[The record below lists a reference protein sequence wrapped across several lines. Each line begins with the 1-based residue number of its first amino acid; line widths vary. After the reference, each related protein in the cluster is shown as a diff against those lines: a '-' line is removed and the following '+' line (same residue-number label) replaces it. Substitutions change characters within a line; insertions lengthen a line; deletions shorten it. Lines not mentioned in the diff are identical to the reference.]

1 MTATTLRIAIVG
13 AGPSGFFLAEKLLS
27 QSDRAVAVDLFERLP
42 TPYGLV
48 RFGVAPDHEKIKNVT
63 RTFDRTAGRPGF
75 RFFGNVDIG
84 HSVPLDEL
92 RTHYHAVCFATG
104 AQTDRRMNIPGEDLQ
119 GSHPATEFVAWYN
132 GHPEY
137 RGFVFD
143 LSVER
148 VAVVGVGNVA
158 VDVARILS
166 RTPEELAKTDIAPH
180 ALEALKQS
188 KVREIYLLGRR
199 GPAQAAFT
207 NPEVKELG
215 ELEGADVACRP
226 EEVALD
232 PLSAA
237 ALALEEDAA
246 TRKKLDILTGFAGRT
261 RSGKGRC
268 LTLRFLVSPTEL
280 TGDAEG
286 RVTGMVL
293 ARNRLVEGKGG
304 SLRAE
309 ATGETETL
317 PVGLVFRS
325 VGYRGIEIPGL
336 PFDEGSGT
344 VPNSAGRVTDGGHPV
359 PGLYVAGWIKRG
371 PSGVIGT
378 NKPDAGETADSLLAD
393 AAQGLLREPA
403 HPAAAIE
410 ALIRSRQPELV
421 TWQDWE
427 RINRQET
434 EAGRVE
440 GRPRTKL
447 VTVEGLLAAARVG
460 GRGPVG

>member
-1 MTATTLRIAIVG
+1 MTDSAFRIAVIG
-13 AGPSGFFLAEKLLS
+13 AGPSGFFLAEKLLN
-27 QSDRAVAVDLFERLP
+27 QGEQQVAVDLYERLP

-63 RTFDRTAGRPGF
+63 RAFDKTAGRPGF
-75 RFFGNVDIG
+75 RFFGNVDVG
-84 HSVPLDEL
+84 RTVSLDEL
-92 RTHYHAVCFATG
+92 RHRYHAVCFTTG
-104 AQTDRRMNIPGEDLQ
+104 AQSDRRMGIPGEDLQ

-137 RGFVFD
+137 RDATFD

-158 VDVARILS
+158 VDVARILC
-166 RTPEELAKTDIAPH
+166 RTPEELARTDLAPH
-180 ALEALKQS
+180 ALEALSQS
-188 KVREIYLLGRR
+188 KVREVYLLGRR

-215 ELEGADVACRP
+215 ELEGADVACLP
-226 EEVALD
+226 EEVTLD

-237 ALALEEDAA
+237 ELAAADDA
-246 TRKKLDILTGFAGRT
+246 TTTKKIEILNDFAGRT
-261 RSGKGRC
+261 RSHKPRC

-280 TGDAEG
+280 RGDDHG
-286 RVTGMVL
+286 RVKEMTL

-304 SLRAE
+304 SLRPD

-325 VGYRGIEIPGL
+325 VGYRGVEIPGL
-336 PFDEGSGT
+336 PFDERSGT
-344 VPNSAGRVTDGGHPV
+344 VPNAAGRVTHDGVPI

-378 NKPDAGETADSLLAD
+378 NKPDAGETAESLLAD
-393 AAQGLLREPA
+393 AAAGLLPVPPEPA
-403 HPAAAIE
+403 GAIE
-410 ALIRSRQPELV
+410 ALVRSRQPDLV

-427 RINRQET
+427 RINRHET
-434 EAGRVE
+434 ESGKAD

-447 VTVEGLLAAARVG
+447 VTVEAMLRAARQ
-460 GRGPVG
+460 P

>member
-1 MTATTLRIAIVG
+1 M
-13 AGPSGFFLAEKLLS
+13 
-27 QSDRAVAVDLFERLP
+27 
-42 TPYGLV
+42 
-48 RFGVAPDHEKIKNVT
+48 
-63 RTFDRTAGRPGF
+63 
-75 RFFGNVDIG
+75 
-84 HSVPLDEL
+84 
-92 RTHYHAVCFATG
+92 
-104 AQTDRRMNIPGEDLQ
+104 
-119 GSHPATEFVAWYN
+119 
-132 GHPEY
+132 
-137 RGFVFD
+137 
-143 LSVER
+143 
-148 VAVVGVGNVA
+148 
-158 VDVARILS
+158 
-166 RTPEELAKTDIAPH
+166 
-180 ALEALKQS
+180 
-188 KVREIYLLGRR
+188 REIYLLGRR

-237 ALALEEDAA
+237 ALAQEEDAA
-246 TRKKLDILTGFAGRT
+246 TRKKLDILTDFAGRT

-268 LTLRFLVSPTEL
+268 LTLRFLVSPLEL
-280 TGDAEG
+280 IGDVQG

-293 ARNRLVEGKGG
+293 ARNRLVEGQDG
-304 SLRAE
+304 SLRPE

-325 VGYRGIEIPGL
+325 VGYRGIAIPGV
-336 PFDEGSGT
+336 PFDERSGT
-344 VPNSAGRVTDGGHPV
+344 VPNSAGRVINGGNPV

-410 ALIRSRQPELV
+410 ALIRSRQPELIS
-421 TWQDWE
+421 WQDWE

-434 EAGRVE
+434 EAGRAE

-460 GRGPVG
+460 